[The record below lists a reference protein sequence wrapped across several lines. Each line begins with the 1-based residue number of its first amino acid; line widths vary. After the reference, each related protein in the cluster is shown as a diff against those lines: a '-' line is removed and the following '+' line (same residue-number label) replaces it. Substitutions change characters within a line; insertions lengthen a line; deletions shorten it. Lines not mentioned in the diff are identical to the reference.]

1 MSRLSSVDVV
11 IKITDVDVIG
21 AGAAAWVDISTQC
34 LSWNGFPIEAI
45 TEEGHGYT
53 SAWVFHETTRIKQ
66 MGDISLQVFTDLA
79 SGTAYSLLNAAIG
92 DTRSLRV
99 EIGGVGGAYKQAN
112 VIVAAGNNTAERG
125 ALLKTEFTLR
135 LASLVT
141 EGEVT

>member
-11 IKITDVDVIG
+11 IKITDLDVIG
-21 AGAAAWVDISTQC
+21 QGGAAWVDISTQC
-34 LSWNGFPIEAI
+34 LSWNGFPIEAG
-45 TEEGHGYT
+45 TEEAHGYT
-53 SAWVFHETTRIKQ
+53 SAWVFHETTRVKS

-79 SGTAYSLLNAAIG
+79 AGTAYSLLNAAIG
-92 DTRSLRV
+92 DSRSLRV
-99 EIGGVGGAYKQAN
+99 EIGGVGGKYKQAD

-141 EGEVT
+141 EGTVT